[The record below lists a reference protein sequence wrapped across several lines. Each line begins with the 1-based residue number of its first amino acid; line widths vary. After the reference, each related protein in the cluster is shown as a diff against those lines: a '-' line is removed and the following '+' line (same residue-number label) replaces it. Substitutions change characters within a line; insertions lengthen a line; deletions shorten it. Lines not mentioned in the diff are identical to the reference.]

1 MKPTSERPATK
12 KSIEHGNRVHRD
24 GTLTHGLFDRWAGRF
39 KPVLAE
45 MLIRKGGRLRGI
57 DAATPTPEDCTPRR
71 PIRHSARRCPLS
83 PPPPLCSPP
92 APASPA
98 PPCAPPRPR
107 VSPPR
112 AASRSSAPR
121 RRVRSFSAL
130 LLLSPPPAHA
140 LVTRGGSDRRL
151 WRGFDRRATRVRR
164 GCRGEIRARLWRLP
178 RRLRR
183 PRARAPRPPSSLQAP
198 RLSNQHLTMFEF
210 LPRAQAPSPLARS
223 PSPPP
228 DPRRPLSRIS
238 ASRTSIRR

>member
-1 MKPTSERPATK
+1 MSADCAVLSSVTPRRTRFGITRLTA
-12 KSIEHGNRVHRD
+12 H

-130 LLLSPPPAHA
+130 LLLSRPPAHA
-140 LVTRGGSDRRL
+140 LVTGGGSDRRL

-164 GCRGEIRARLWRLP
+164 GVAARSARVFGDSRVGSVAPEPARLD
-178 RRLRR
+178 RRRVCKR
-183 PRARAPRPPSSLQAP
+183 HVFPT
-198 RLSNQHLTMFEF
+198 N
-210 LPRAQAPSPLARS
+210 
-223 PSPPP
+223 
-228 DPRRPLSRIS
+228 I
-238 ASRTSIRR
+238 

>member
-1 MKPTSERPATK
+1 MNA
-12 KSIEHGNRVHRD
+12 
-24 GTLTHGLFDRWAGRF
+24 
-39 KPVLAE
+39 
-45 MLIRKGGRLRGI
+45 
-57 DAATPTPEDCTPRR
+57 PTPEDCTPKR
-71 PIRHSARRCPLS
+71 PIRHSARQCPLS

-107 VSPPR
+107 VSPPC

-121 RRVRSFSAL
+121 RRVRSPPGPPTFSAL
-130 LLLSPPPAHA
+130 LLLSPPSGAAPAHA
-140 LVTRGGSDRRL
+140 LVAGGGSDGRP

-228 DPRRPLSRIS
+228 DPGRPLSRIS
-238 ASRTSIRR
+238 ASRTSTRR

>member
-130 LLLSPPPAHA
+130 LLLSPPPRR
-140 LVTRGGSDRRL
+140 TRSLRAGDPTDACGVGSTVA
-151 WRGFDRRATRVRR
+151 RRAFVAVSRR
-164 GCRGEIRARLWRLP
+164 D
-178 RRLRR
+178 
-183 PRARAPRPPSSLQAP
+183 PRASLATP
-198 RLSNQHLTMFEF
+198 AS
-210 LPRAQAPSPLARS
+210 APSP
-223 PSPPP
+223 PSP
-228 DPRRPLSRIS
+228 RASTAVEFAS
-238 ASRTSIRR
+238 ATSFQPTSDDV

>member
-130 LLLSPPPAHA
+130 LLLSPPPGARA
-140 LVTRGGSDRRL
+140 RYGRGIRPTPVA
-151 WRGFDRRATRVRR
+151 WVRPSR
-164 GCRGEIRARLWRLP
+164 DARSSRCRGEIRARLWRLP